1 VKPPILMLVT
11 TLTISV
17 SFAQPQ
23 NDRALDLNAPLAETL
38 AWLKAK
44 IPYVYTQPQ
53 NSQRGQLRREA
64 VSHIQTRGCVLSY
77 EITSQALNTGPPG
90 SADDNDVREGFEQQR
105 WKVDLAGLNPRMI
118 RFEASSQQ
126 DRPPRIMFGSFDF
139 NDPEIASRLQT
150 NKVTV
155 ITDYQGKAIWHS
167 DRMGSYPV
175 REGFVSRSAFPVR
188 DQAKGE
194 EIVVAFKHAVQLCR
208 QAKAG
213 KSGP

>member
-1 VKPPILMLVT
+1 
-11 TLTISV
+11 
-17 SFAQPQ
+17 
-23 NDRALDLNAPLAETL
+23 
-38 AWLKAK
+38 
-44 IPYVYTQPQ
+44 QPQ
-53 NSQRGQLRREA
+53 NSQLGQLRRE
-64 VSHIQTRGCVLSY
+64 VISHLQTKGCVLSY
-77 EITSQALNTGPPG
+77 EITSQSLTTGPPG
-90 SADDNDVREGFEQQR
+90 SAAAYDVREGVEQQR

-118 RFEASSQQ
+118 RFEASRQQ

-139 NDPEIASRLQT
+139 NDPEIARRLQT
-150 NKVTV
+150 NKATV

-175 REGFVSRSAFPVR
+175 REGFVSWSAFPLR

-194 EIVVAFKHAVQLCR
+194 EIVAAFKHAVELCR